1 MSNPIT
7 NAKKTVLVQKVLVD
21 TGNKLIM
28 TYFDFPSRYSS
39 RIMKVMAKTVDCLYV
54 YDFILKYGTPP
65 IISKVA
71 ICQVGKIEKFIKSFT
86 SSVSFNFKLSLIE
99 V

>member
-28 TYFDFPSRYSS
+28 TYFDYPSRYSS
-39 RIMKVMAKTVDCLYV
+39 RIMKVMAKTVDCL
-54 YDFILKYGTPP
+54 
-65 IISKVA
+65 
-71 ICQVGKIEKFIKSFT
+71 
-86 SSVSFNFKLSLIE
+86 
-99 V
+99 